1 MNFLVLKKKDLGLL
15 MLSEFISLIG
25 TQMQELALSLY
36 VLKTTGSATLFAS
49 VLAISIIPQL
59 ILGPLAGVFA
69 DWYDRKKM
77 IVYLDLLN
85 GIIVG
90 IFTIIFILNGSL
102 SMTEIYIYVII
113 LSVITA
119 FYRPVIGTI
128 LPSIVNGEELVAAT
142 SLSSFISN
150 LSTLIGP
157 VIGAMLFG
165 IFGIFI
171 ILLINSFSYIFAS
184 IFEMFI
190 NVPKNNKKPEKVNL
204 QVFKNDFIGG
214 IKFIIGKKFIFTVV
228 IMAVIVNFTLAP
240 LTIGLVYLS
249 KTILKVSDF
258 QYGLLEG
265 CFAASMMMAPIIMG
279 PIHKKMNTG
288 TILFFSI
295 FTVGTL
301 IIIMAIIPTNIY
313 LCLFSGNII
322 PYFSLLFL
330 CFLVGIMAT
339 MANIALSIAFQKTV
353 PLEIMGRV
361 GAVISTG
368 SLASVPLGQ
377 MLFGV
382 LFDKVNTSICLVIM
396 GIIPVI
402 TMMVFRKNLMKYSDA
417 LPPELNDI
425 VTSDE
430 VTTQP

>member
-214 IKFIIGKKFIFTVV
+214 IKFIIGKKFILTVV

-279 PIHKKMNTG
+279 PIHKKMKTG

-295 FTVGTL
+295 FTVGIL
-301 IIIMAIIPTNIY
+301 IIIMGIIPTNIY

-322 PYFSLLFL
+322 PYLSVLFL

-402 TMMVFRKNLMKYSDA
+402 TMMIFRKNLMKYSDA
-417 LPPELNDI
+417 LPPESNDI

-430 VTTQP
+430 VTT